1 MIFRLASVD
10 VECFR
15 ARFGPDDV
23 SLMIRKL
30 LCNCTRVIGRDGRE
44 LNPLRIEDLTE
55 AEVEGRRQVR
65 EYAHFFRDRLE
76 GCENSFF
83 NDSGVQIGVRQTRQ
97 VVGREILIND
107 DVVEGRNRPTR

>member
-1 MIFRLASVD
+1 MIFRLAGVD

-44 LNPLRIEDLTE
+44 LNPLRIENLTR
-55 AEVEGRRQVR
+55 AEVEGRP
-65 EYAHFFRDRLE
+65 A
-76 GCENSFF
+76 SA
-83 NDSGVQIGVRQTRQ
+83 SA
-97 VVGREILIND
+97 
-107 DVVEGRNRPTR
+107 